1 MQVATRELTVLGE
14 FKPFGLIAEALDG
27 KPQDASSVSDKYDY
41 FLFDPDTVRDGN
53 GVDDSTASALS
64 DHCDHELFIRGN
76 KILWSTGARVFKRFT
91 LPSEVITACWC
102 RLGEASEA
110 CLCILQADTITL
122 YSISGEVIY
131 VPLPWAITSIWP
143 LPCGLLLQAASEGSP
158 PTHSSLSSAHRMY
171 TKRETRHSP
180 QQHFSLYSPS
190 DQVIKNEAVIM
201 SSHLILKDLFDEP
214 QPTCVEERG
223 KWNIMKDLEE
233 RTIWTSD
240 RVPLMASYN
249 RGQSQHSV
257 WVAEII
263 NANLEVANGSS
274 ADAIP
279 SALSAKQ
286 LSFRRIWQGK
296 GTRIAACKV
305 FLATDD
311 DASPIICFLLQ
322 EQKKLLSLRLQM
334 TEINNEIVFD
344 IKPDMSWSIP
354 AIAAA
359 PVVVTRPRV
368 KVGQLPYSDI
378 IALAPDNTLS
388 LYSGQQCLCRYSLP
402 PCLGKLHHSSQSEL
416 SNTIAIHHD
425 SKVLGLADAV
435 EGRFNLIVN
444 SGQMFRCVLRSSLS
458 SELVNDCITVMADGL
473 CRSLYNHFLLL
484 LWSDGDSDYSMSG
497 SVHSEWDSFCI
508 VILRLCGKSDS
519 VKCTKPPQVSS
530 WEFLM
535 NSNFHKNYRK
545 VNVSGAFSSA
555 SQDEKELPS
564 QGSIAEGKCSL
575 PNSVCFQLLK
585 ETLGCLHA
593 LYETL
598 KLDSLRQRDL
608 ELLVVLLCNIAAFLG
623 QEGYLDHY
631 IRDFPGL
638 DKQIKRPVTSS
649 SWTTP
654 PSLFRWLEQCLQN
667 GCNSAN
673 ANDLPPLICKDGS
686 YVVSLA
692 RKIVSFYSLL
702 CGGEQMGKKLSS
714 GVYCN
719 VALGSFCSTEELTIL
734 AMVGEKFG
742 LQQLDTLPSGVSL
755 PLRHALSTCRES
767 PPTDWPASAYVLLG
781 REDLALSRLVPSR
794 KSNLGSRSDVNLI
807 SMSTP
812 YMLHL
817 HPVTIP
823 STVTETVGLESSKLE
838 ETTSDV
844 SVVDGMEH
852 IFTSSTQLRYGRDL
866 RLNEVRRALCSARPV
881 AIQTSTNPSAS
892 DQDIQQTQLWH
903 LAQRTTAL
911 PLGRGAFTLATIS
924 TLLTEE
930 FAVPKLVLAGRL
942 PAQQNAT
949 VNLDPNIRN
958 IQELI
963 SWPEF
968 HNAVAA
974 GLRLAP
980 LQGKVSRT
988 WIIYNKP
995 EVPNAVHAGLLLALG
1010 LHGYLH
1016 GLIMSDIYKYFTQ
1029 EHESTTVGLMLGL
1042 AASYRGT
1049 MQPSIS
1055 KCLYFHIPALQST
1068 SLAELELPS
1077 LLQSAAL
1084 VSVGMLYE
1092 GSVHPQTMQILLVIM
1107 YLQAYDMALCLL
1119 NHTPYVENLQAEL
1132 GRRSSGDNVLE
1143 REGYAVSAG
1152 FALGLVALGRGNDAL
1167 GFVDSLVDRLFRYIG
1182 GKELNHQD
1190 RPLSFNVLADESNR
1204 SAGQVM
1210 DGTAVSID
1218 VTAPGA
1224 IIALALMFIK
1234 TESEAIVSKLS
1245 IPKTH
1250 YELQYV
1256 RPDFIMLRVIAR
1268 NLIMWSRVQPSKDWI
1283 LNQIPEIVVTGVKGI
1298 VDDTSDI
1305 DEMDAET
1312 FVQAYVNIVAG
1323 TCISLGLKFAGTRDG
1338 NVQELLYECALYF
1351 LNEIKPVCA
1360 TKGNS
1365 FPKGLSRYVDRSTL
1379 EICLHLVVLALSVVM
1394 AGSGHLQTF
1403 RLLKFLRS
1411 RSSPDGHT
1419 IYGIQM
1425 AVSMAIGFLFLGGG
1439 MRTFSKSNSAIAALL
1454 ISLYPRLPT
1463 GPNDNRCHLQAF
1475 RHLYVLATEARWIQ
1489 TVDVDS
1495 GLPVYVPIEVSIKE
1509 TEYYSETDYSEVT
1522 PCILPDRSI
1531 LKKVCICGPR
1541 YWSQKIELLP
1551 EDKPWW
1557 SFGDKNDPF
1566 NSGILYVKRKVGA
1579 CSYVDDPIG
1588 RQSLLSRA
1596 MHKVFGLTSVKAWVG
1611 SNNRH
1616 GSLTVDQ
1623 LVSTFSSDPS
1633 LIAFAQLCCDASWNS
1648 RSDVDFQEFC
1658 LQVLFECISRDRPAL
1673 LQVYLSL
1680 YTTLASLADQVSNG
1694 TLIFRDSLAISSL
1707 KLAVTYNEA
1716 VLRGKLTTWQ
1726 GSIVQSTFLGSLKK
1740 RMEELLN
1747 HSEELNNDLRVYL
1760 SSGRWPNGTNN
1771 SVLLSWYLQWFGVP
1785 SPSVINAVATKL
1797 KPLSVPLFRLLLPR
1811 TDVNAVKQ
1819 IVQLLCI
1826 NERE

>member
-1 MQVATRELTVLGE
+1 MPVAARELTVLGE

-27 KPQDASSVSDKYDY
+27 GKPQDGGTVSDKYDY
-41 FLFDPDTVRDGN
+41 FLFDADTVGDGY
-53 GVDDSTASALS
+53 GADDSTASALS

-91 LPSEVITACWC
+91 LPSAVIMACWC
-102 RLGEASEA
+102 RMGEASEA
-110 CLCILQADTITL
+110 CLCILHADTLTV
-122 YSISGEVIY
+122 YSISGEVVY
-131 VPLPWAITSIWP
+131 VPLPCAIASIWP
-143 LPCGLLLQAASEGSP
+143 LPYGLLLQAASEGSR
-158 PTHSSLSSAHRMY
+158 PTRSSLSSAHDRMY
-171 TKRETRHSP
+171 PKRETRYSP
-180 QQHFSLYSPS
+180 QQHFSAHSPS
-190 DQVIKNEAVIM
+190 VYGIKNEAVTV
-201 SSHLILKDLFDEP
+201 SSHFILKDLLEEP
-214 QPTCVEERG
+214 QPTCIEERG

-240 RVPLMASYN
+240 QIPLMASYN

-257 WVAEII
+257 WVAELIKD
-263 NANLEVANGSS
+263 NLEVVNSS
-274 ADAIP
+274 STDAVP
-279 SALSAKQ
+279 YALSAKQ
-286 LSFRRIWQGK
+286 VSFRRIWQGR
-296 GTRIAACKV
+296 GTRTAACKV

-322 EQKKLLSLRLQM
+322 EQKKLLSLRLQ
-334 TEINNEIVFD
+334 TIEINNETVFD

-368 KVGQLPYSDI
+368 KVGLLPYSDI

-388 LYSGQQCLCRYSLP
+388 LYSGEQCLCRYSLP
-402 PCLGKLHHSSQSEL
+402 PCLGKFHLSSQSEL
-416 SNTIAIHHD
+416 SNTISVHHD

-444 SGQMFRCVLRSSLS
+444 NGQMFRCVLRSSLS

-473 CRSLYNHFLLL
+473 CPSLYKQFLFLL
-484 LWSDGDSDYSMSG
+484 WGDGDSEYSMSG
-497 SVHSEWDSFCI
+497 KSSLQSEWDSFCTL
-508 VILRLCGKSDS
+508 ILRLRGEFGS
-519 VKCTKPPQVSS
+519 VKCVKPPQASS

-535 NSNFHKNYRK
+535 NSNFHKDYRK
-545 VNVSGAFSSA
+545 VNVSGGFSRVSL
-555 SQDEKELPS
+555 DVEELEY

-575 PNSVCFQLLK
+575 PNSIYFELLR

-638 DKQIKRPVTSS
+638 EKQFKGCVTSS

-654 PSLFRWLEQCLQN
+654 PSLFRWLEQCLQH
-667 GCNSAN
+667 GCKSAS

-686 YVVSLA
+686 NAVSLA

-702 CGGEQMGKKLSS
+702 CGGEQMGKKVSS

-719 VALGSFCSTEELTIL
+719 IASGSSCSTEELTVL
-734 AMVGEKFG
+734 AMVGERFG

-767 PPTDWPASAYVLLG
+767 PPTDWPAPAYILLG
-781 REDLALSRLVPSR
+781 REDLAMSRLVPSR
-794 KSNLGSRSDVNLI
+794 KSKDLGSQSDVNLI

-817 HPVTIP
+817 RPVTVP

-838 ETTSDV
+838 DTTSSDV
-844 SVVDGMEH
+844 PVVDGMEH
-852 IFTSSTQLRYGRDL
+852 IFSSSSQLRYGRDL

-881 AIQTSTNPSAS
+881 AIQTSTYPSPS

-911 PLGRGAFTLATIS
+911 PLGRGAFTLATIT

-958 IQELI
+958 IQELK

-974 GLRLAP
+974 GLRLSP
-980 LQGKVSRT
+980 LQGKVSRS
-988 WIIYNKP
+988 WILYNKP
-995 EVPNAVHAGLLLALG
+995 EVPNVVHAGLLLALG

-1016 GLIMSDIYKYFTQ
+1016 GLTMPDIYKYFTQ
-1029 EHESTTVGLMLGL
+1029 EHECTTIGLMLGL
-1042 AASYRGT
+1042 AVSHRGT
-1049 MQPSIS
+1049 MESSIS
-1055 KCLYFHIPALQST
+1055 KCLYFHIPARQSS
-1068 SLAELELPS
+1068 SLPDLELPS
-1077 LLQSAAL
+1077 HLQSGAL
-1084 VSVGMLYE
+1084 VSVGILFE
-1092 GSVHPQTMQILLVIM
+1092 GSVHPQTMQILLGEM
-1107 YLQAYDMALCLL
+1107 
-1119 NHTPYVENLQAEL
+1119 

-1152 FALGLVALGRGNDAL
+1152 FSLGLVALGRGNDAL
-1167 GFVDSLVDRLFRYIG
+1167 GFVDSLVDKLFYYIG
-1182 GKELNHQD
+1182 GKELNHE
-1190 RPLSFNVLADESNR
+1190 RPLSFNALADESNR
-1204 SAGQVM
+1204 GAGQMM
-1210 DGTAVSID
+1210 DGIAVSID

-1224 IIALALMFIK
+1224 IIALALMFLK
-1234 TESEAIVSKLS
+1234 TESEAIVSRLS
-1245 IPKTH
+1245 IPRTH

-1268 NLIMWSRVQPSKDWI
+1268 NLIMWSRVQPSKDWM
-1283 LNQIPEIVVTGVKGI
+1283 LNQIPEIVAAGVKGL

-1323 TCISLGLKFAGTRDG
+1323 TCISLGLRFAGTRDG
-1338 NVQELLYECALYF
+1338 NAQALLYECALYF

-1360 TKGNS
+1360 AKANS

-1403 RLLKFLRS
+1403 RLLKFLRG

-1419 IYGIQM
+1419 NYGIQM

-1439 MRTFSKSNSAIAALL
+1439 MRTFSTSNGAIAALL

-1463 GPNDNRCHLQAF
+1463 GPNDNRCHLQAL
-1475 RHLYVLATEARWIQ
+1475 RHLYVLATEARWVQ

-1509 TEYYSETDYSEVT
+1509 TENYSETTYSEVT
-1522 PCILPDRSI
+1522 PCILPERSI

-1541 YWSQKIELLP
+1541 YWSQKIELVP

-1566 NSGILYVKRKVGA
+1566 NSGTLYVKRKVGA

-1596 MHKVFGLTSVKAWVG
+1596 MHKVFGLTSVKAWAG
-1611 SNNRH
+1611 SNNRD

-1648 RSDVDFQEFC
+1648 RSDVNFQQFC

-1680 YTTLASLADQVSNG
+1680 YTTLASLAEQVSNG
-1694 TLIFRDSLAISSL
+1694 TLILRDSLAISSL
-1707 KLAVTYNEA
+1707 KLALTYNEA
-1716 VLRGKLTTWQ
+1716 VARGKLTTGQ

-1740 RMEELLN
+1740 RVEELLN
-1747 HSEELNNDLRVYL
+1747 HSDELKNDLRIYL
-1760 SSGRWPNGTNN
+1760 SSGKWPDDEGN

-1785 SPSVINAVATKL
+1785 SPSVINAAMAKL
-1797 KPLSVPLFRLLLPR
+1797 KPRGIPLSVPLFRLLLPG
-1811 TDVNAVKQ
+1811 TDVNAATR
-1819 IVQLLCI
+1819 IVQLLSVQEGRI
-1826 NERE
+1826 